1 MAKPTPKH
9 LSKKQKLEHP
19 NNRRRRKTNINKK
32 SPIKFSL
39 FGSNANG
46 LKSKFDSLL
55 NVINIFDKPS
65 CITIQET
72 KLRTNG
78 LNNILGYQV
87 FQLNRTGLGGG
98 LLTAAHDDLDP
109 VLIKADIEVELLIIQ
124 VKIGNNQ
131 VRIFNAYGPQ
141 ENNFDESL
149 NFWSSLEKE
158 IIESRQENCYILIQ
172 MDANAKL
179 DSNLH
184 KMSENG
190 RFLLNLVQR
199 QNLVIF
205 NELPICKGQVTRH
218 RITKNN
224 EEKATLEYIVGCDKI
239 STFVENVMID
249 EERLFTLTKYSTTKG
264 MIKKCLSDHNIL
276 FTSFDLSYGKQVK
289 HAIKGNNST
298 LTILNAK
305 NCSKHLLMKQLNSP
319 IYSRRKKHSSCKH

>member
-1 MAKPTPKH
+1 M
-9 LSKKQKLEHP
+9 
-19 NNRRRRKTNINKK
+19 
-32 SPIKFSL
+32 
-39 FGSNANG
+39 GSNANG

-78 LNNILGYQV
+78 LNNIPGYQV

-172 MDANAKL
+172 MEQTPN
-179 DSNLH
+179 
-184 KMSENG
+184 
-190 RFLLNLVQR
+190 
-199 QNLVIF
+199 
-205 NELPICKGQVTRH
+205 
-218 RITKNN
+218 
-224 EEKATLEYIVGCDKI
+224 
-239 STFVENVMID
+239 
-249 EERLFTLTKYSTTKG
+249 
-264 MIKKCLSDHNIL
+264 
-276 FTSFDLSYGKQVK
+276 
-289 HAIKGNNST
+289 
-298 LTILNAK
+298 
-305 NCSKHLLMKQLNSP
+305 
-319 IYSRRKKHSSCKH
+319 